1 MYTYLL
7 YKYNDG
13 KEVKY
18 DVQHGINTVQ
28 VIFFVKNLHIQ
39 NKSITFALANQEI
52 CTGLVAQLVRATD
65 S

>member
-18 DVQHGINTVQ
+18 DVHMMFNTVQ
-28 VIFFVKNLHIQ
+28 INFFVKNLHIQ